1 MSQKQT
7 TADPRELRPNPWN
20 TNIVSPENE
29 AKIDESLRRHGFIK
43 PIIVRR
49 LADGTMQILG
59 GAHRRDAA
67 IRLGLKEVPIFDL
80 GHISDKKAK
89 EIGLIDNARYGADDT
104 LGLAALLEE
113 LGSPD
118 DLSTFLPYTDTD
130 FASIFSSAT
139 IALDDLDLPDDDG
152 TPAPSAPK
160 APAVQTHQVMRFKVP
175 VEDCKDIQDKIEK
188 VMKRQGFTDSD
199 QLTNAG
205 DALVWLLNQ
214 VEV

>member
-1 MSQKQT
+1 MQS
-7 TADPRELRPNPWN
+7 TADPRQLQPNPWN
-20 TNIVSPENE
+20 TNIVSPDNE
-29 AKIDESLRRHGFIK
+29 AKIDASLRRHGFIK
-43 PIIVRR
+43 PIIVRS
-49 LADGTMQILG
+49 LHDGTLQILG

-67 IRLGLKEVPIFDL
+67 IRIGLHEVPIFNL
-80 GHISDKKAK
+80 GYIDDQKAK

-113 LGSPD
+113 LGTPE
-118 DLSTFLPYTDTD
+118 DLSTFLPYSDTD

-139 IALDDLDLPDDDG
+139 IALDELDLPDDDG
-152 TPAPSAPK
+152 AAAPSAAK

-175 VEDCKDIQDKIEK
+175 AEDCKDVQTKIEK